1 MSRDAIEDL
10 VHSYAD
16 AVVRRD
22 PEQWSSTWASDAVWE
37 LGKGRRVEGREE
49 ILTLWNSAM
58 DGFKAVVQ
66 NVVNGTAEL
75 DDSAGTG
82 TGRWYIIE
90 HWNRADDSRGILLA
104 YYDDTYIRV
113 DDRWLF
119 ASRELVVQYAG
130 PPDLS
135 APFQNAWA

>member
-1 MSRDAIEDL
+1 MSTDPISNL

-22 PEQWSSTWASDAVWE
+22 PAQWSSTWTQNAVWE
-37 LGKGRRVEGREE
+37 LGKGRRVEGREN
-49 ILTLWNSAM
+49 ILALWTSAM
-58 DGFKAVVQ
+58 DGFAAVVQ
-66 NVVNGTAEL
+66 NVVNGTATL
-75 DDSAGTG
+75 DLNTGTG

-90 HWNRADDSRGILLA
+90 HWQRADDSRGILLA
-104 YYDDTYIRV
+104 YYDDTYVCV

-119 ASRELVVQYAG
+119 ASRELVVQYGG

-135 APFQNAWA
+135 GVFQNARK